1 MGWVFDLRTAIQLG
15 SLVTLLTGA
24 LLLASWNSLPPA
36 VRPSLRCWLIALLL
50 NPLGLGLISLRS
62 LAPDWLSIAGGNLL
76 LGVSF
81 ACMAVALRQ
90 FYALPERRATH
101 AVLVLLAG
109 AVVAWFAEVMPNPQ
123 VRIAFA
129 SSMLAVLLGSSAHAV
144 FRPGGAGGTVPRL
157 TGAMFAC
164 VALVMVARAVHE
176 SLWPSAPGGA
186 FLPRPLNMVVIG
198 SLLLLPVLATVGF
211 LLMCTQRSQE
221 ELEHTAR
228 LDYLT
233 GIFNRRAI
241 EDLATRAI
249 SGSRRHGIPLAILL
263 VDVDHFKH
271 INDQHGHEAGDQALV
286 ESVRRM
292 RELMRS
298 EDLVG
303 RQGGEEFVVVLPD
316 IDLGN
321 AHAAAERMRRSF
333 SDQPMRVLVGHRS
346 VEIAVTVSIGVAAL
360 EASDLQFS
368 HLLRRADR
376 AMYAAKAAGRNR
388 VMLDVGGL

>member
-346 VEIAVTVSIGVAAL
+346 VEIPVTVSIGVAAL